1 MKLSAKLLEVL
12 IAIRWAKYSSYK
24 LNSWATLDCG
34 SVFASIAKAVSRNS
48 SMGMGKPIEAL
59 SQIYWF
65 EPCSNNEQTPEVN
78 RFAEKHRS
86 LAKALQ
92 ELGL

>member
-1 MKLSAKLLEVL
+1 M
-12 IAIRWAKYSSYK
+12 
-24 LNSWATLDCG
+24 D
-34 SVFASIAKAVSRNS
+34 
-48 SMGMGKPIEAL
+48 MGKPIEAL

-65 EPCSNNEQTPEVN
+65 EPCSNTEQTPEVN